1 MLLFLFEYGNEQK
14 MNRRL
19 KMDLGTLYA
28 PQISER
34 DIASRTFTFRL
45 ADNSFQVRSQ
55 IIFAGKGAGP
65 AEHPPLRCALPGE
78 SRSSR
83 EDE

>member
-45 ADNSFQVRSQ
+45 EQFSGRRSQ

-65 AEHPPLRCALPGE
+65 AEYPPLRCALPGE